1 MAELLFR
8 LHHLLI
14 IQVKLPFSKSSH
26 RALFFFFFIIIFASC
41 VCFFFFSLQVVDTF
55 PAFSLVT
62 VLLFVCWYWYCCF
75 YFLSTVLT
83 SAYAPFFFFQF
94 HENSCYYSFSLFTIF
109 VIFFF
114 CCPLQNKTI
123 SKTNEEIERVRDWL
137 SVANKDLFNYNY
149 WYLSLS
155 ACLVASLFY
164 CQRPFFF
171 SSSFFFFVCVCSSPV
186 LVRLFCL
193 FDCLIFFASC
203 SFLSFVFFFYF
214 CVCVCV
220 CVCFF
225 FFF

>member
-83 SAYAPFFFFQF
+83 SAYAPFFFFSFTKIRVITLFLCLQF
-94 HENSCYYSFSLFTIF
+94 SSF
-109 VIFFF
+109 FFF

-137 SVANKDLFNYNY
+137 SVANKDLFNYN
-149 WYLSLS
+149 
-155 ACLVASLFY
+155 
-164 CQRPFFF
+164 
-171 SSSFFFFVCVCSSPV
+171 
-186 LVRLFCL
+186 
-193 FDCLIFFASC
+193 
-203 SFLSFVFFFYF
+203 
-214 CVCVCV
+214 
-220 CVCFF
+220 
-225 FFF
+225 